1 MKKLLLLAIGLMVIG
16 TSCSREVYINK
27 QKEVIREKER
37 TSDTRIIDRDKSVY
51 ERDRETQ
58 GTGGSTDRPSGRPG
72 NTGTESDY
80 QTIVD

>member
-1 MKKLLLLAIGLMVIG
+1 MKKLILVAIGLMVIG

-27 QKEVIREKER
+27 QKEVIRETER
-37 TSDTRIIDRDKSVY
+37 TSDTRVIDRDKSVY

-58 GTGGSTDRPSGRPG
+58 GSGGNSGSPAGRPG
-72 NTGTESDY
+72 NTGSESDY